1 MRILVTGANG
11 QVGRELTSCSIPKG
25 FDILAL
31 SHGALDITDPTA
43 VHRKVG
49 QADVSLV
56 VNAAAYTDVDQA
68 ESEPDLAFRV
78 NRDGPANLAS
88 ACTEA
93 RIPLVHISTDYVF
106 DGRKRGPYL
115 ETDPV
120 SPLGGSMEYT
130 AIILSRPCSV
140 WVARMT

>member
-1 MRILVTGANG
+1 MRILLTGANG
-11 QVGRELTSCSIPKG
+11 QVGRELTSCAIQKG

-49 QADVSLV
+49 QSDVSLV

-93 RIPLVHISTDYVF
+93 RLLSIFPQIMYSMVASEDRISRQIRSHLWEF
-106 DGRKRGPYL
+106 
-115 ETDPV
+115 
-120 SPLGGSMEYT
+120 T
-130 AIILSRPCSV
+130 A
-140 WVARMT
+140 